1 MSPLVFSF
9 SPFPQFSKSQAF
21 LQLGWRIDIDATV
34 VDMKFCTHKSIP
46 YRLFFTFTVLHRF
59 LHLPV
64 AEGKAVFEKPL
75 ITCLAAGCLVPTLY
89 PAAMQKAT

>member
-1 MSPLVFSF
+1 
-9 SPFPQFSKSQAF
+9 
-21 LQLGWRIDIDATV
+21 
-34 VDMKFCTHKSIP
+34 MKFCTHKSIP

-75 ITCLAAGCLVPTLY
+75 ITCLAVSGCLGPTPH
-89 PAAMQKAT
+89 PAAIQRLPESEASTQLKCAGV